1 MSTTKSIFAP
11 ASGQGPFEQG
21 QVERQIALEYLA
33 EAWNSAEED
42 GLEPAS
48 LAHAS
53 LFAALA
59 TFVRMHGDEATA
71 DLVAQLP
78 DRIRTGEY
86 NLERILQ

>member
-1 MSTTKSIFAP
+1 MRTIKSPFSP
-11 ASGQGPFEQG
+11 ASGHGPFEQG

-33 EAWNSAEED
+33 EAWNEAEED
-42 GLEPAS
+42 GIETAA

-59 TFVRMHGDEATA
+59 TFVRLHGDEATA

-86 NLERILQ
+86 NLERIIQ